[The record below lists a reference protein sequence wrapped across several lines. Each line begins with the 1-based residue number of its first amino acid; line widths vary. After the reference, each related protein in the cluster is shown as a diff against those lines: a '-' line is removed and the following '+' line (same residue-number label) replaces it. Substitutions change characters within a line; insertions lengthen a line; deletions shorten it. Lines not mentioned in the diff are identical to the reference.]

1 MLYGIQDSFNMYRY
15 AKSGDPAIARA
26 GIFQLVLY
34 NFPDYCI
41 L

>member
-1 MLYGIQDSFNMYRY
+1 MLYGIQDSFNIMY

-26 GIFQLVLY
+26 VIFQLVLY